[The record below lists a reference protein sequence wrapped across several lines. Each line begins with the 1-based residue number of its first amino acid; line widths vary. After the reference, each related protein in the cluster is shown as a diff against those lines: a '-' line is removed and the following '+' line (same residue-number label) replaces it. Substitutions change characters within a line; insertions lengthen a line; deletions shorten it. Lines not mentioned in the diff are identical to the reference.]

1 MKAVVRNT
9 SQHSVTTIDQLR
21 EDLFQID
28 QIGSGFFFLVIL
40 KVIAIERRR
49 SIATTFLRYLE
60 ENKLE
65 QNHTGEREER
75 KRPVMMNDFVLLPS
89 MLVYFPNEEENDC
102 FSNGRLD

>member
-1 MKAVVRNT
+1 MMKAVVRNT

-40 KVIAIERRR
+40 KVIATERR

-65 QNHTGEREER
+65 QNHTGERE
-75 KRPVMMNDFVLLPS
+75 KK
-89 MLVYFPNEEENDC
+89 END
-102 FSNGRLD
+102 L